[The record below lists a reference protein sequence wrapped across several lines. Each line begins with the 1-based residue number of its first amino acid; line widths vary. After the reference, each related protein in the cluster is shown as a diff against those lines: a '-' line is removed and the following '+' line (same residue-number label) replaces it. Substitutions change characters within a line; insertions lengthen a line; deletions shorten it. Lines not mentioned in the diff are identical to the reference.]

1 MFVQIRV
8 PTYFT
13 KNMIKQ
19 VLILESDLFY
29 SVVNVILI
37 VKLNKEKNS
46 SLLTSVVY
54 IDLYFCTYL

>member
-1 MFVQIRV
+1 
-8 PTYFT
+8 
-13 KNMIKQ
+13 MIKQ